1 LANIAGYLVAM
12 VNTDALFRIADAA
25 EEAGNYDL
33 ARQSFERGAA
43 LGDPS
48 CLMRL
53 AYMHDVGG
61 LGVAA
66 DKRQAMQLYRSA
78 WRRGCPGAA
87 NNIAILYREQGN
99 HRAMFQWF
107 KREADAGDGGAYL
120 DLAKCYLAGTG
131 IRKDAQAALRCLAT
145 AVGSGLEDITEAE
158 REEAQ
163 ALMDTLRPRAV

>member
-1 LANIAGYLVAM
+1 M
-12 VNTDALFRIADAA
+12 VNTDALLQIADAA

-43 LGDPS
+43 LGDAG
-48 CLMRL
+48 CVMRL

-61 LGVAA
+61 LGVEA
-66 DKRQAMQLYRSA
+66 DKRRAMQLYRSA
-78 WRRGCPGAA
+78 WRKGWPGAA
-87 NNIAILYREQGN
+87 NNIAVLYREQGN

-107 KREADAGDGGAYL
+107 KREADAGDGGAHL

-131 IRKDAQAALRCLAT
+131 VRRDVQAALRCLAN
-145 AVGSGLEDITEAE
+145 AMGSDLESITEAE
-158 REEAQ
+158 REEAR